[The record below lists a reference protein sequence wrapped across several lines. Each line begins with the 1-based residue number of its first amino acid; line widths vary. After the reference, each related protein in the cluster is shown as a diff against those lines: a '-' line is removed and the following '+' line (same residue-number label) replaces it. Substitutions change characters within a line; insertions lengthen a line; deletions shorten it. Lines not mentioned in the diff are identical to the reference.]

1 MDLISHLLVAN
12 SIIKFPRIEA
22 TGDQKDAVY
31 CIVKKKRS
39 QLRSHLFSYDC

>member
-31 CIVKKKRS
+31 CIVKKKKKPIKVS
-39 QLRSHLFSYDC
+39 FI